1 MTAGP
6 DRPAAGESRNPDL
19 DPVLSFPSPAA
30 WADWLAREH
39 ARSSGVWLKVARKG
53 SGAGGVGYQE
63 ALDVA
68 LRYGWIDG
76 RKRRLDDRHWLQR
89 FTPRG
94 PRSGWSKVNR
104 ERVERLIEAGEM
116 RPAGLREVERAKADG
131 RWQAAHDPPS
141 RAAVPEDLERALA
154 ADERAR
160 ARFATLDGRNRYA
173 ILHRIQTAKRP
184 ETRAR
189 RIQTYVAML
198 SRGETIYP

>member
-1 MTAGP
+1 
-6 DRPAAGESRNPDL
+6 
-19 DPVLSFPSPAA
+19 
-30 WADWLAREH
+30 
-39 ARSSGVWLKVARKG
+39 LKVARKG
-53 SGAGGVGYQE
+53 AGAGGVGYQE

-116 RPAGLREVERAKADG
+116 RPAGLREVERANADG

-154 ADERAR
+154 TDERAR

>member
-1 MTAGP
+1 VTAGP
-6 DRPAAGESRNPDL
+6 DRPAAGEGRNPDL

-39 ARSSGVWLKVARKG
+39 ARSSGVWLKVARKE

-68 LRYGWIDG
+68 LPYGWIDG

-131 RWQAAHDPPS
+131 RWQAAYDPPS
-141 RAAVPEDLERALA
+141 RAAVPEDLGGPWPPTSAPGPASPPWTA
-154 ADERAR
+154 AT
-160 ARFATLDGRNRYA
+160 ATPSCTASRRRSGR
-173 ILHRIQTAKRP
+173 
-184 ETRAR
+184 R
-189 RIQTYVAML
+189 RGPGA
-198 SRGETIYP
+198 SRRTWPC